1 MSQHEVIPLD
11 ALLRAKESTPKIT
24 NNNDQMKKIIMM
36 VGFAIVIFLAFI
48 GYSLK
53 TSLTNNERLL
63 TIKDIYFP
71 VLEKVDAN
79 IVRLDKMEE
88 SFLQA
93 VMTAEASEID
103 SAQTYFDEAT
113 AAFDLLLS
121 IYPDRVDEINE
132 LKASFSSYF
141 DVAKKTTESF
151 MNNSEDADQ
160 LADDMT
166 AAMNALRDKIK
177 SFREESYGNFAN
189 TLVESQKAATL
200 SLYMSMAVGV
210 MNLVFMGV
218 LVFFIRNNIKMV
230 AVIADQNATLE
241 HRVAERT
248 EELHKKTNDINAML
262 HNMTLGVCTV
272 VKGNKLHNEY
282 SSYLETIFNSNQLAD
297 KDVME
302 SLFASS
308 NLGADSKDQIN
319 VALDSIIGE
328 EQMIFEFNSHLL
340 AKEMTITA
348 GDHDDK
354 ILQLSWNPIV
364 NEHDIVEK
372 VLLIAQ
378 DVTALKALELA
389 SAKQKEELDIISQL
403 IKVPVGKFNDFIDSA
418 NGYVSE
424 NKKLIEAATGNSA
437 ELIAALFRN
446 MHTIKGN
453 ARTYEFLFI
462 TNVAHEAEQEYDR
475 LRKDLAADWN
485 KDLLLQQIY
494 AVAEGIDRYQEVND
508 NKMGRKGR
516 SSDQLTSRGV
526 FVGKEDLVK
535 LKAMAAANVEGKSN
549 ASELEDMIAK
559 IGMTPLERLV
569 TGAMDT
575 VATLAE
581 QLNKPTPVHH
591 IKGSNLYFSS
601 EFAQALKSS
610 LMHVVRNSMDHG
622 IEAAD
627 QRVQA
632 GKSAEGNLTFACID
646 NGQQMELH
654 ISDDGR
660 GLALHKLHEK
670 GVKDG
675 VFKAGQKPAVQ
686 EVADLI
692 FHSGMSTAEKVSDIS
707 GRGVGMDA
715 VRTFMR
721 EQQADIRLEMAA
733 VSGDNF
739 GFTPFRFV
747 ITLPATA
754 YRI

>member
-11 ALLRAKESTPKIT
+11 DLLRAKQSAPKVS

-53 TSLTNNERLL
+53 TSLTNTERLL

-103 SAQTYFDEAT
+103 SAQTYFDEAN
-113 AAFDLLLS
+113 AAFDLLIG
-121 IYPDRVDEINE
+121 IYPGRVEEINR
-132 LKASFSSYF
+132 LKASFSTYF
-141 DVAKKTTESF
+141 DVAKQTTESF
-151 MNNSEDADQ
+151 MNSKDDADQ

-166 AAMNALRDKIK
+166 AAMNALRDDIK
-177 SFREESYGNFAN
+177 AFREESYNNFAN
-189 TLVESQKAATL
+189 TLVESQKAATV
-200 SLYMSMAVGV
+200 SLYMSMAVGL
-210 MNLVFMGV
+210 MNLAFMGV

-282 SSYLETIFNSNQLAD
+282 SSYLETIFNKQELAD
-297 KDVME
+297 KNVMD
-302 SLFASS
+302 SLFSSS
-308 NLGADSKDQIN
+308 NLGVDSKDQIN

-328 EQMIFEFNSHLL
+328 DQMVFEFNSHLL
-340 AKEMTITA
+340 VKEMTISA
-348 GDHDDK
+348 EGQDEK

-364 NEHDIVEK
+364 NEHDSVEK

-378 DVTALKALELA
+378 DVTELKALELA

-418 NGYVSE
+418 QGYVSE

-437 ELIAALFRN
+437 ELVAGLFRN

-453 ARTYEFLFI
+453 ARTYEFAFI

-475 LRKDLAADWN
+475 LRKDPAAEWN
-485 KDLLLQQIY
+485 KDLLLQQLY
-494 AVAEGIDRYQEVND
+494 AVAEGVERYQEVND

-526 FVGKEDLVK
+526 FVAKDDLAK
-535 LKAMAAANVEGKSN
+535 LKEMAAANLVGNHN
-549 ASELEDMIAK
+549 AQELEDMIAK

-575 VATLAE
+575 VASLAE
-581 QLNKPTPVHH
+581 QLNKPTPAHH
-591 IKGSNLYFSS
+591 LKGSNLHFSS
-601 EFAQALKSS
+601 DFAQALKSS

-622 IEAAD
+622 IEAPE

-632 GKSAEGNLTFACID
+632 GKSAEGNLTFACVEAD
-646 NGQQMELH
+646 QKMELH

-660 GLALHKLHEK
+660 GLALHKLYEK
-670 GVKDG
+670 GVREG
-675 VFKAGQKPAVQ
+675 VFTEAQKPSTQ
-686 EVADLI
+686 EVAALI
-692 FHSGMSTAEKVSDIS
+692 FHSGISTAEQVSDIS

-733 VSGDNF
+733 VSGDSF

-747 ITLPATA
+747 ITLPASA